1 MFTIEMLP
9 AYLGD
14 SLWIEYGDPAKPS
27 RILIDGGL
35 VGTAAAIEK
44 KIEAVAEQDGRCH
57 LELLVVTHIDGDH
70 IEGMVKLLGRAGLPL
85 DVDDVWFNGH
95 KHMPDPDGGDRE
107 EFLGARQAEFM
118 SVLIEHAGHPWNAW
132 RQGGTIYVSPVS
144 RGALPAHTLPG
155 GMKLTLVSP
164 RYEELLDLSKDWER
178 ELEKAGLDKAT
189 EQELIEALLADRKLA
204 PDDDDFLSAKTM
216 DIAKLIAAKSDGDHS
231 KANGASIAFVA
242 EYERASC
249 LLTGDGWSDVLSAGI
264 DRLNQERGNVR
275 LPLTA
280 LKVPHHGSQNN
291 VDDELLQRLA
301 TRRFL
306 ISTDGSRFRHPDREA
321 VARILAGPWRPD
333 PKHDEPID
341 LYFNY
346 RSTANRVWDDPKLAE
361 QWNYRTHYPA
371 EGQEGLVFDVAGS
384 SDE

>member
-1 MFTIEMLP
+1 MYTVEMLP

-14 SLWIEYGDPAKPS
+14 SLWIEYGDPEKPS

-35 VGTAAAIEK
+35 VGTAEVLQKRIE
-44 KIEAVAEQDGRCH
+44 EVAEREGRCH

-70 IEGMVKLLGRAGLPL
+70 IEGMVKLLGRSGLPL
-85 DVDDVWFNGH
+85 DVDDVWFNGR
-95 KHMPDPDGGDRE
+95 KHMPDPAGEDKE

-118 SVLIEHAGHPWNAW
+118 SVLIDHIGLPWNAW
-132 RQGGTIYVSPVS
+132 QEGRTIYVPPET
-144 RGALPAHTLPG
+144 RGELPTHTLPG

-164 RYEELLDLSKDWER
+164 RYEELLELSKDWEK
-178 ELEKAGLDKAT
+178 ELAKAGLDKAT
-189 EQELIEALLADRKLA
+189 EDELIRALLADRKLA
-204 PDDDDFLSAKTM
+204 PEDDDEFLSAKTM
-216 DIAKLIAAKSDGDHS
+216 DVTRLVAARSDGDHS

-242 EYERASC
+242 EFEGASC
-249 LLTGDGWSDVLSAGI
+249 LLTGDGWSSVLAAGV
-264 DRLNQERGNVR
+264 DRLNKEQGRSR

-291 VDDELLQRLA
+291 VDDELLHMLD

-321 VARILAGPWRPD
+321 IARILAGSWRAEAQD
-333 PKHDEPID
+333 GEPID

-346 RSTANRVWDDPKLAE
+346 HSTSNRVWDDPELAKK
-361 QWNYRTHYPA
+361 WNYRAHYPA
-371 EGQEGLVFDVAGS
+371 DGGEGLAVDVAGLG
-384 SDE
+384 